1 MYSEGNMQNY
11 WQDGARRS
19 GADPSRENAQSHNI
33 DLRILRASMVR
44 NLRISAG
51 ITDERVLHAMKSV
64 PRHEFVQEAFRL
76 QAYEDRPLPIGF
88 GQTISQPSTVALMT
102 ELLRVEE
109 GMRVLEIGTGS
120 GYQAAI
126 LSFLGCTVYTVERI
140 PELYAATRTLFAKK
154 IPMKNIYM
162 KRDDGTLGMQE
173 AAPFDRILVTAG
185 GPEIPKPLVRQLD
198 EGGIMLI
205 PVGEQKRSQRL
216 MQVRREKGTVLV
228 KDMGSAVFVDLVG
241 SHGW

>member
-1 MYSEGNMQNY
+1 MQNY
-11 WQDGARRS
+11 RLNNAIPPGQSFNISKKDLPRRH
-19 GADPSRENAQSHNI
+19 G
-33 DLRILRASMVR
+33 DLRILRTNMVR
-44 NLRISAG
+44 NLKDNMGIS
-51 ITDERVLHAMKSV
+51 DQEVLKAMNTV
-64 PRHEFVQEAFRL
+64 PRHEFVQEAFRM
-76 QAYEDRPLPIGF
+76 QAYEDRPLPIGH

-102 ELLRVEE
+102 ELLCLSR

-126 LSFLGCTVYTVERI
+126 LAFMGCQVYTVERI
-140 PELYAATRTLFAKK
+140 PELFAAAKIFFTRKM
-154 IPMKNIYM
+154 PMKNIYM

-185 GPEIPKPLVRQLD
+185 GPEIPKPLISQLD

-216 MQVRREKGTVLV
+216 KQVRREKGKIFVQ
-228 KDMGSAVFVDLVG
+228 DMGSAVFVDLVG